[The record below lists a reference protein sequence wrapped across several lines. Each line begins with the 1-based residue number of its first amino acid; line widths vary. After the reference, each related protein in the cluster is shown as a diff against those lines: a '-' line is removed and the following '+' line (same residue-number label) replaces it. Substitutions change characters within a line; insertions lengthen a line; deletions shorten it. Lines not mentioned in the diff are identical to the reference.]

1 MITRI
6 GLVGLPQAVPRVRI
20 HTALLE
26 STLMAS
32 NKLRGGVCILRT
44 VGSDLLS
51 RKHRYGDASLGSSMD
66 DA

>member
-1 MITRI
+1 MITPS
-6 GLVGLPQAVPRVRI
+6 GLVGLPQVVPRVRL

-26 STLMAS
+26 STLMAG
-32 NKLRGGVCILRT
+32 NELRRGVCILGT

-51 RKHRYGDASLGSSMD
+51 WKRRRGDASLRSSMD